1 MWTELTYRLGDAPMD
16 PQPANITLIEAVHA
30 LRRGIPQAITLE
42 PGDMTRYDLL
52 ITPLRPAD
60 DTIFHYGFG
69 GEDCA
74 LLVTR
79 VIGGD
84 PAESSVIINEVEHR
98 PLEIAHGNEWSGIL
112 LRWWLKGLLVSM
124 REAA

>member
-16 PQPANITLIEAVHA
+16 PKPVNRALFEVCQG
-30 LRRGIPQAITLE
+30 LRRGYPQAVTLE

-52 ITPLRPAD
+52 ITPLRPAV
-60 DTIFHYGFG
+60 DTIFHYGFS

-84 PAESSVIINEVEHR
+84 PRGSTVVINEVSYGE
-98 PLEIAHGNEWSGIL
+98 LEIAHGNEWSGIL
-112 LRWWLKGLLVSM
+112 LRWWLNGLLVSM